1 MRRSRAVI
9 RGTAVKH
16 DESIAVLLARA
27 LGRSTDQLPAP
38 EVRQAALEHAARC
51 SDCYTVL
58 RLAHELATGAPPP
71 NADRMPGLFGC
82 DDVRDRLYLL
92 ADTPIASLRRTDQP
106 FARHLAWCLA
116 CLERAAE
123 VLAVE
128 AEAAGLTYGPPLL
141 APAAARWQDAA
152 TRAGES
158 VREVVGRVVIRV
170 RRAAAAFA
178 AVPDGFLVSP
188 LPAPAAAVRGD
199 APEAPL
205 PGAPA
210 LGRQVQFALPD
221 AGLWAELTL
230 EPQGDDLVGLALQ
243 LTAPDDAALSV
254 HVRDRATPEPQLVA
268 RHTVR
273 GAEPIH
279 VRGLRPGQYL
289 LELHDRR
296 LARCFTLPFD
306 VERPV

>member
-1 MRRSRAVI
+1 V
-9 RGTAVKH
+9 TH
-16 DESIAVLLARA
+16 HESIAVLLARA
-27 LGRSTDQLPAP
+27 LGRSTDQPATP
-38 EVRQAALEHAARC
+38 DRRQAALEHAARC

-58 RLAHELATGAPPP
+58 RLAHELATGAPP
-71 NADRMPGLFGC
+71 ADAARMTTLFGC
-82 DDVRDRLYLL
+82 DAVQDRLYLL
-92 ADTPIASLRRTDQP
+92 GATPISSLRASVP
-106 FARHLAWCLA
+106 EFVRHLAWCFA

-123 VLAVE
+123 VVAVE
-128 AEAAGLTYGPPLL
+128 AEAAGLAYGPPLL
-141 APAAARWQDAA
+141 APAPAQWQEVAA
-152 TRAGES
+152 RAGET

-243 LTAPDDAALSV
+243 LTAPDDASLSV
-254 HVRDRATPEPQLVA
+254 HVRDRSTPEPQLVA
-268 RHTVR
+268 RQTVR
-273 GAEPIH
+273 GAEPVH
-279 VRGLRPGQYL
+279 VRDLRPGQYL

-296 LARCFTLPFD
+296 HARCFTLPFD

>member
-1 MRRSRAVI
+1 MRSGCRVV
-9 RGTAVKH
+9 RGTAVTH

-38 EVRQAALEHAARC
+38 ERRQAALEHAARC

-71 NADRMPGLFGC
+71 DADRMPALFGC
-82 DDVRDRLYLL
+82 DDIRDRLYLL
-92 ADTPIASLRRTDQP
+92 GDTPVSSLRAADP
-106 FARHLAWCLA
+106 DMAAHLAWCLA
-116 CLERAAE
+116 CLGRAAE
-123 VLAVE
+123 VVAVE
-128 AEAAGLTYGPPLL
+128 AEAAGLAYGPPLL
-141 APAAARWQDAA
+141 TPAGARWHEAA
-152 TRAGES
+152 TRTGET

-199 APEAPL
+199 VPEPPL
-205 PGAPA
+205 PGTPA

-221 AGLWAELTL
+221 AGLWVELTL

-254 HVRDRATPEPQLVA
+254 HVRDRAAPEPQLVA
-268 RHTVR
+268 RQTVC
-273 GAEPIH
+273 GTEPVH